1 MVKQVKNTVKVERMT
16 NMLGRALVAFSEMED
31 VQKSINEQNLLLP
44 SRLFTEER
52 G

>member
-1 MVKQVKNTVKVERMT
+1 MANTI
-16 NMLGRALVAFSEMED
+16 GGALVAFSEMED
-31 VQKSINEQNLLLP
+31 VQKSINKQNLLLP